1 MTDST
6 VIYDFGANNG
16 DDIPYYLVK
25 ADRVVAVE
33 ANPVLAAGIKQRFT
47 EAIAAGRL
55 EVVAKVLTAGDDAPE
70 VPFYVHRTN
79 HVLSQFPSP
88 ANPAE
93 FDRVVLPAVAVV
105 DLIARFGAPHY
116 IKIDIE
122 HYDEAILR
130 ALFAANIRPPFISA
144 ESHSFEVFA
153 ALVALGGYRAFKLVD
168 GITVPQCFRDHPI
181 ATHLGT
187 ARHSFPEHSA
197 GPFGVDIPG
206 PWARPRSVHAVAR
219 RRGLWLEGY
228 SRDLGPPRRPFRRHG
243 PGRTRPDHRPPMGAQ
258 ALARSG
264 SGIALSGPAQ
274 PTRVCARWT
283 FRASA
288 AKRAR

>member
-168 GITVPQCFRDHPI
+168 GSPCRSAFAITRSPP
-181 ATHLGT
+181 TS
-187 ARHSFPEHSA
+187 ARRAIPFPSIPPGRSA
-197 GPFGVDIPG
+197 STSPARGSPPKRSCGCSPPRALAGRIFT
-206 PWARPRSVHAVAR
+206 RPRST
-219 RRGLWLEGY
+219 
-228 SRDLGPPRRPFRRHG
+228 PP
-243 PGRTRPDHRPPMGAQ
+243 TLPPA
-258 ALARSG
+258 
-264 SGIALSGPAQ
+264 
-274 PTRVCARWT
+274 WT
-283 FRASA
+283 GTNSA
-288 AKRAR
+288 